1 MKTIVNNGNL
11 KEAFVGGILH
21 TIVPG
26 NNEVADEVA
35 SFFTESY
42 EEVVDYADDG
52 VHGEAEALP
61 EGSGLPEQTPRV
73 RRGKQ

>member
-11 KEAFVGGILH
+11 KEALVDGVLH

-26 NNEVADEVA
+26 NNEVTDEVA

-42 EEVVDYADDG
+42 EEVVDYVDSG
-52 VHGEAEALP
+52 VHGEVEEVS
-61 EGSGLPEQTPRV
+61 EGSGLPEQAPRV